1 MTIKDVAAKY
11 GLTEDTLRYY
21 EKEGLIP
28 SVKRTAGGIRNY
40 DEESEN
46 WVAFIACMRN
56 AGISIEA
63 LQEYVSLFEKGDSTM
78 SERKAILERERNNL
92 ARKIKEEKAVFD
104 RLDKKIAN
112 YESRCLPFEKAK
124 LK

>member
-63 LQEYVSLFEKGDSTM
+63 LQEYVSLFEKGDSTI

-92 ARKIKEEKAVFD
+92 ARKIKEEKAVLD

>member
-63 LQEYVSLFEKGDSTM
+63 LQEYVSLFEKGDSTI

>member
-1 MTIKDVAAKY
+1 MRKAKLGSLY
-11 GLTEDTLRYY
+11 RLH
-21 EKEGLIP
+21 
-28 SVKRTAGGIRNY
+28 A
-40 DEESEN
+40 
-46 WVAFIACMRN
+46 N

-63 LQEYVSLFEKGDSTM
+63 LQEYVSLFEKGDSTI

>member
-40 DEESEN
+40 DEESET
-46 WVAFIACMRN
+46 
-56 AGISIEA
+56 G
-63 LQEYVSLFEKGDSTM
+63 
-78 SERKAILERERNNL
+78 
-92 ARKIKEEKAVFD
+92 
-104 RLDKKIAN
+104 
-112 YESRCLPFEKAK
+112 
-124 LK
+124 

>member
-1 MTIKDVAAKY
+1 MTIKEVATKY

-40 DEESEN
+40 DQENEN
-46 WVAFIACMRN
+46 WVAFISCMRN

-63 LQEYVSLFEKGDSTM
+63 LQEYVALFEKGDATIP
-78 SERKAILERERNNL
+78 ERKAILERERKNL
-92 ARKIKEEKAVFD
+92 AEKIKNEKAVLD
-104 RLDKKIAN
+104 RLDQKIAN

>member
-63 LQEYVSLFEKGDSTM
+63 LQEYVSLFEKGDSTI

-92 ARKIKEEKAVFD
+92 ARKIKEEKAVLD

-124 LK
+124 LM